1 MRFLE
6 NGENPCFGGFG
17 FWPKKKKEG
26 FGFTTFRLVLTS
38 ETTLVYMLYNK
49 SSDKENLNP
58 IS

>member
-1 MRFLE
+1 M
-6 NGENPCFGGFG
+6 
-17 FWPKKKKEG
+17 FWWFWLLAKKKEG

-49 SSDKENLNP
+49 SSDKENLNR